1 MDLNMNNLYTKYV
14 ELEKQLAIIEDE
26 KKVLREQILADLNK
40 RGVEKDETEV
50 GTFTVCRKTTW
61 TYTEAVKKL
70 KDKVKLAEIEE
81 QEKNKAKASVT
92 EYIKFTEKKDET
104 I

>member
-1 MDLNMNNLYTKYV
+1 MNNLYTKYV
-14 ELEKQLAIIEDE
+14 ELEKKLAIIEEE

-40 RGVEKDETEV
+40 RGVEKDETDV

-61 TYTEAVKKL
+61 TYTDVVKKL
-70 KDKVKLAEIEE
+70 KDKVKLAEIDE

-92 EYIKFTEKKDET
+92 EYIKFTEKKDEKLD
-104 I
+104 

>member
-1 MDLNMNNLYTKYV
+1 MDLNMNNLFIRYA
-14 ELEKQLAIIEDE
+14 ELEEQLEIIEE
-26 KKVLREQILADLNK
+26 QKRELREEILADLTA
-40 RGVEKDETEV
+40 RGIEKHQTDV
-50 GTFTVCRKTTW
+50 GTFTVCRKTSW
-61 TYTEAVKKL
+61 TYTDAVKKL

-81 QEKNKAKASVT
+81 QEKNKAKATVT